1 MDLNINKDEAQ
12 LIKCALTYY
21 LTQGAIYWYKDSF
34 PSADLDGIISQ
45 LNIIEQ
51 LWRVY
56 NRAAT

>member
-21 LTQGAIYWYKDSF
+21 LTQGAF

-51 LWRVY
+51 VEK
-56 NRAAT
+56 